1 MDLRYF
7 KFIQAEKIECLK
19 NDNPQLVVK
28 ILTSDETYV
37 PTFQTEGAAG
47 ADLRS
52 SENVTLIP
60 HVVSMVDCGFSCRI
74 PRGYH
79 AKIVARSSMGKNG
92 IIIPNAPG
100 IIDSDYTGRIRVLL
114 LNLTDKPYEIKQADR
129 IAQWLIEKNV
139 EYCWQHS
146 DNLGSTERNSAGFGT
161 TGVR

>member
-7 KFIQAEKIECLK
+7 KFIQSEKIDISNIEK
-19 NDNPQLVVK
+19 PQVVVK
-28 ILTSDETYV
+28 ILASDEVYV
-37 PTFQTEGAAG
+37 PAFQTDGAAG

-52 SENVTLIP
+52 AENVTLTP

-74 PRGYH
+74 PKGYH

-100 IIDSDYTGRIRVLL
+100 IIDSDYVGRIRVLL
-114 LNLTDKPYEIKQADR
+114 LNLTDKPYEIRQADR

-146 DNLGSTERNSAGFGT
+146 DNLGATDRDPAGFGT
-161 TGVR
+161 TGVK